1 MTAFSTGRSATN
13 LAANARAAF
22 VRANL
27 VGGGVAV
34 AICTWLLARAPT
46 NAATTLLGSIDD
58 KQARRLFAG
67 HWDLPLQDL
76 GIEAFKIHGH
86 YETYFGIWPAVL
98 RMPVLA
104 VTHRFDGRLTGPSMV
119 LALVVALCAS
129 AGIHWQLRG
138 LLSNGAEP
146 TPFGRGEWWATA
158 AFQAALGGGSIVAF
172 LASRPL
178 VYHEMELWGIA
189 GGLASA
195 HYLLRYVRAPSLRLA
210 GACSAAATITL
221 LSRPSVGFGVL
232 ASFGFAWLVG
242 IYRRHDSARIVLGF
256 AGAALVPLVLY
267 GAMNVARFG
276 SPFALPLEKQVFTT
290 YDAQRQVALAA
301 NGGSLFGAKFVPTTL
316 LQYSRPDA
324 VRFERRFPFV
334 NFPHRRAHV
343 VGPVVFDTL
352 DRSSSIPTSMPG
364 FFVLALIGAYAL
376 LRGARPGS
384 RRARGLLGP
393 VVLGGVLGTG
403 FVLTIAYVA
412 NRYLA
417 DFMPPLVVLAIVGL
431 RCLVDPVAPVPG
443 RRRQLVRGGAVVL
456 FLVGA
461 WISVGL
467 AVVYQRN
474 LRPGDPDYGRGVPTA
489 LAVER
494 SSKII

>member
-1 MTAFSTGRSATN
+1 VTGSATERG
-13 LAANARAAF
+13 ANARAAF

-27 VGGGVAV
+27 AGGAVAV
-34 AICTWLLARAPT
+34 AVCTWLLARAPT

-58 KQARRLFAG
+58 KQARRLFHG
-67 HWDLPLQDL
+67 HWDLPLKDL

-104 VTHRFDGRLTGPSMV
+104 VTHRFDGRLTGASM
-119 LALVVALCAS
+119 LIALVVALWAA

-138 LLSNGAEP
+138 LLSAGPDPA
-146 TPFGRGEWWATA
+146 PFGRGEWWATA
-158 AFQAALGGGSIVAF
+158 GFQAALGGGSIVAF

-189 GGLASA
+189 GGLAFA

-210 GACSAAATITL
+210 GACSAAASIAL

-232 ASFGFAWLVG
+232 AAFGFVWIIAIV
-242 IYRRHDSARIVLGF
+242 RRHDSARLLLGF
-256 AGAALVPLVLY
+256 AGAALVPLMLY

-276 SPFALPLEKQVFTT
+276 SPFALPLQKQVFTT
-290 YDAQRQVALAA
+290 YDAQRQAAFAA

-324 VRFERRFPFV
+324 VRFERHFPFV

-343 VGPVVFDTL
+343 VGHVVFDTL

-364 FFVLALIGAYAL
+364 FFVLALIGALGL
-376 LRGARPGS
+376 LRGKRPGS
-384 RRARGLLGP
+384 RRARSLLGP
-393 VVLGGVLGTG
+393 IVLGGMLGTG

-431 RCLVDPVAPVPG
+431 RFLVEPVEPRRV

-456 FLVGA
+456 FLLGA
-461 WISVGL
+461 WISLGL

-474 LRPGDPDYGRGVPTA
+474 LRPGDPDYGRGVPSA

-494 SSKII
+494 SSKSI